1 MRRGAESSGGH
12 SKTVNEL
19 RSNDRNGRVNNMGI
33 SESDYMAMQ
42 SRMEAGRK
50 SRQVRLQR
58 VETCGPV
65 PVAKPGS
72 KLEERFLSLW
82 QAVQGP
88 PLEREFRFY
97 PARKWRGDFVHVAS
111 RTIYELDGMVWNGG
125 HTRGDGYTRDRQR
138 DFEAHCVG
146 WTVVR
151 LVEPLLTKENI
162 LALAMRAHVS
172 SPVKSV
178 LPQSRGGAEKE

>member
-1 MRRGAESSGGH
+1 VKRG
-12 SKTVNEL
+12 K
-19 RSNDRNGRVNNMGI
+19 
-33 SESDYMAMQ
+33 
-42 SRMEAGRK
+42 
-50 SRQVRLQR
+50 
-58 VETCGPV
+58 
-65 PVAKPGS
+65 KPAS
-72 KLEERFLSLW
+72 KLEERFMSLW
-82 QAVQGP
+82 RAVQGP

-97 PARKWRGDFVHVAS
+97 PARKWRGDFAHVAS

-151 LVEPLLTKENI
+151 LVEPMLTQENI
-162 LALAMRAHVS
+162 LALAMRAHVN

-178 LPQSRGGAEKE
+178 LPQQRGGAEKE

>member
-1 MRRGAESSGGH
+1 MPRFTKSDLDAFLARRNA
-12 SKTVNEL
+12 
-19 RSNDRNGRVNNMGI
+19 
-33 SESDYMAMQ
+33 
-42 SRMEAGRK
+42 
-50 SRQVRLQR
+50 
-58 VETCGPV
+58 
-65 PVAKPGS
+65 AKPKSATESAKPEKRGS
-72 KLEERFLSLW
+72 RLEEKFLALW

-97 PARKWRGDFVHVAS
+97 PARKWRGDFVHVES

-162 LALAMRAHVS
+162 LALAMRAHVN
-172 SPVKSV
+172 SPVKS
-178 LPQSRGGAEKE
+178 PMPGHD

>member
-1 MRRGAESSGGH
+1 MGFKPEEVAQMQARLDANKGVIRGG
-12 SKTVNEL
+12 KTY
-19 RSNDRNGRVNNMGI
+19 RGS
-33 SESDYMAMQ
+33 
-42 SRMEAGRK
+42 
-50 SRQVRLQR
+50 
-58 VETCGPV
+58 VEFP
-65 PVAKPGS
+65 PKAKAKS
-72 KLEERFLSLW
+72 KLEECFLALW
-82 QAVQGP
+82 RAVQGP

-151 LVEPLLTKENI
+151 LVEPMLTQENI
-162 LALAMRAHVS
+162 LALAMRPHVN

-178 LPQSRGGAEKE
+178 LPQSRGGAEQE

>member
-1 MRRGAESSGGH
+1 MPRFTQSDLDAFLARRNA
-12 SKTVNEL
+12 
-19 RSNDRNGRVNNMGI
+19 
-33 SESDYMAMQ
+33 
-42 SRMEAGRK
+42 
-50 SRQVRLQR
+50 
-58 VETCGPV
+58 
-65 PVAKPGS
+65 AKPKISPESAKPEKQGS
-72 KLEERFLSLW
+72 RLEERFLELW

-162 LALAMRAHVS
+162 LALAMRAHVN
-172 SPVKSV
+172 SPVKS
-178 LPQSRGGAEKE
+178 PFPTI